1 MVKFMAASVDYF
13 AQMGFPR
20 EYSIDLTALEKR
32 YIALCQSLHPDRYGD
47 CSSSFASASE
57 EKASLVNQAYNV
69 LIEPVERA
77 EHLLHLFSG
86 PAPSES
92 RTVSADA
99 LEFQLEWRERLAE
112 LGGRG
117 DLGYINSQLVIADA
131 EIVKLISRLEG
142 LFPKNGPEPDPDWRR
157 DCREILNIA
166 RFIKTIRA
174 SLFTMIDRID
184 FQGA

>member
-69 LIEPVERA
+69 LIA
-77 EHLLHLFSG
+77 TT
-86 PAPSES
+86 A
-92 RTVSADA
+92 
-99 LEFQLEWRERLAE
+99 
-112 LGGRG
+112 
-117 DLGYINSQLVIADA
+117 
-131 EIVKLISRLEG
+131 
-142 LFPKNGPEPDPDWRR
+142 
-157 DCREILNIA
+157 
-166 RFIKTIRA
+166 A
-174 SLFTMIDRID
+174 SLNPYT
-184 FQGA
+184 